1 MFNLRLGG
9 RINALDA
16 TGETRMSYV
25 THTRLVF
32 PSTDGFLGNQN
43 LLPGDPLFGP
53 FKHGGDGPNAFFVQE
68 RLAFGLRRKIQECGL
83 DVGGQKVQRHDL
95 RHAWLADFARRD
107 SSIMSVA
114 SPVRSIS

>member
-1 MFNLRLGG
+1 MQLARRGCHH
-9 RINALDA
+9 
-16 TGETRMSYV
+16 V

-32 PSTDGFLGNQN
+32 PCTDGFLGNQN

-95 RHAWLADFARRD
+95 
-107 SSIMSVA
+107 
-114 SPVRSIS
+114 